1 MKATTKHLLIGFIML
16 VGNLGLAQM
25 QDSLRLNIMNFEEY
39 LGYVKLHHPL
49 IKQANLTLEFGEAT
63 LLKARGGFDPKVEV
77 DYDRKKFKNTDYY
90 DILNTT
96 FKIPTWFGVE
106 FKANFE
112 DNTGEYLNPSLKV
125 PEGGLY
131 SAGISLSLA
140 QGLLT
145 NERMASLK
153 KAKFF
158 KKQSLAD
165 RQILVNE
172 LLYEASLAYFDW
184 LQAYN
189 EEQIFASF
197 LENAAIRLNAIT
209 RSVEVGDKAEID
221 ITEARIVLQ
230 SRKLDMEAASLKRQK
245 ASLMVSNFLWLNEIP
260 LELQPEICPEMPALS
275 SLESS
280 LRIQEFLVQ
289 SDEISS
295 LPKMQSLDAKIGR
308 LTADRSLKRN
318 KLLPVIDL
326 QYNLLSSDY
335 EELDSFNTENYKAF
349 LNFSLPLFLR
359 KERGD
364 LKLANLKLQDA
375 QFEQRATAYRMR
387 NKVEAVRFEINSLE
401 TQVAL
406 VEEIVEDYT
415 TLVSAE
421 DRKFELGESSL
432 FLINSREQK
441 LIDARLKANSLQ
453 IKELI
458 ATAKLFEALGL
469 APE

>member
-1 MKATTKHLLIGFIML
+1 MRTTLKHLLLAFIML
-16 VGNLGLAQM
+16 VGNFGFSQI
-25 QDSLRLNIMNFEEY
+25 QDSLTLNVMSFEEY
-39 LGYVKLHHPL
+39 LGYVKMHHPL

-63 LLKARGGFDPKVEV
+63 LLKARGGFDPKLEV
-77 DYDRKKFKNTDYY
+77 DYDRKKFKNTEYY
-90 DILNTT
+90 DVLNTT

-112 DNTGEYLNPSLKV
+112 ENTGEYLNPSLKV

-145 NERMASLK
+145 NERMASLR

-158 KKQSLAD
+158 QRQSQAD

-172 LLYEASLAYFDW
+172 VLYEASLAYFDW

-189 EEQIFASF
+189 EEQIYASF
-197 LENAAIRLNAIT
+197 LKNAAIRLNAIT
-209 RSVEVGDKAEID
+209 RSVEAGDKAAID
-221 ITEARIVLQ
+221 ITEARIVAQ

-245 ASLMVSNFLWLNEIP
+245 ASLLVSNFLWLNEIP
-260 LELQPEICPEMPALS
+260 LELQPEIHPQIPAIT
-275 SLESS
+275 SLETS
-280 LRIQEFLVQ
+280 LRLQEFLVLP
-289 SDEISS
+289 EEVTS
-295 LPKMQSLDAKIGR
+295 LPKIQSLDAKIGR
-308 LTADRSLKRN
+308 LTVDRSLKRN
-318 KLLPVIDL
+318 KLLPKIDL
-326 QYNLLSSDY
+326 QYNFLSSDY
-335 EELDSFNTENYKAF
+335 EEFDSFNTENYKAF
-349 LNFSLPLFLR
+349 LNVSLPLFLR

-375 QFEQRATAYRMR
+375 QFEQQATAYRIR
-387 NKVEAVRFEINSLE
+387 NKMEAVRFEINSLE

-406 VEEIVEDYT
+406 VEEIVEDYAA
-415 TLVSAE
+415 LVNAE